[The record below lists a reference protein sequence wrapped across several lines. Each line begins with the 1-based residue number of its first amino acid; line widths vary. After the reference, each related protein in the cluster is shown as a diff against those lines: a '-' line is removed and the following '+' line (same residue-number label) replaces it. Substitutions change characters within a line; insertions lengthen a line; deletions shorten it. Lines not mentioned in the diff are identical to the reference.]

1 MDPTGNL
8 APKPFRRLAKPPK
21 VKVEFT
27 DVSGA
32 KYSINVEGPSKD
44 NIAKLMDFI
53 DSISVQQQSTP
64 SQQQDIDT
72 NFARVFR
79 LIEMRFR
86 LVPFSSLDILEAYQ
100 REFQLHSNL
109 STISTYLARLAERGW
124 LIRSRSGS
132 GWIYRLEQDHATQE
146 TDFNART
153 SFIPR

>member
-1 MDPTGNL
+1 MDSTADLP
-8 APKPFRRLAKPPK
+8 PKPFRHFTKPPK

-53 DSISVQQQSTP
+53 DSISVPQRSALAQQQEP
-64 SQQQDIDT
+64 DT

-79 LIEMRFR
+79 LIETRFR
-86 LVPFSSLDILEAYQ
+86 LVPFSSLDVLEAYQ
-100 REFQLHSNL
+100 HEFQLHSNL

-124 LIRSRSGS
+124 LVRSRSGS
-132 GWIYRLEQDHATQE
+132 GWIYRLEQDEATQE
-146 TDFNART
+146 TDFNTRA